1 LTEGVV
7 IVAARW
13 AYHIYLGLHA
23 YICQPNRYIRPV
35 SHMGFYLD
43 KKVMPEIAKIEQAYP
58 AVSVTEEEAMK
69 YEQSDNPSDVRLAEL
84 MRWRMADPSFEPTN
98 DFYLL
103 SSPRD
108 ESTIR
113 LAAPIPHAGESA
125 WTQYQRYVS
134 LDRLKVATS
143 TADLV

>member
-1 LTEGVV
+1 VV

-13 AYHIYLGLHA
+13 AYPIYLGLHA
-23 YICQPNRYIRPV
+23 YICQPNRHIRPV

-43 KKVMPEIAKIEQAYP
+43 KKVMPEIARIEQAYP
-58 AVSVTEEEAMK
+58 GVSVTEEEARE
-69 YEQSDNPSDVRLAEL
+69 YEQSDDPLDVRLAEV

-103 SSPRD
+103 SPPSD

-113 LAAPIPHAGESA
+113 LAAPISHDGKSP
-125 WTQYQRYVS
+125 WVRKQRYVS